1 MYVRKNAM
9 ILKIRGDVELI
20 QGSILVAS
28 PQAVL
33 RTVHRCYGLRPTPV
47 VVREFLIRII
57 SPQRSGTTARS
68 ELTACRVR
76 SPRHLDS
83 I

>member
-1 MYVRKNAM
+1 VRKNAM

-33 RTVHRCYGLRPTPV
+33 RAVHHCYG
-47 VVREFLIRII
+47 
-57 SPQRSGTTARS
+57 
-68 ELTACRVR
+68 
-76 SPRHLDS
+76 
-83 I
+83 